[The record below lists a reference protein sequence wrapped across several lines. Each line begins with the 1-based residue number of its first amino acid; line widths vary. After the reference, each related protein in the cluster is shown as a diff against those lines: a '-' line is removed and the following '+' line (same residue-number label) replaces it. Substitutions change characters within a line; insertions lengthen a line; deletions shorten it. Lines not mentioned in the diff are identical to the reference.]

1 MKKRCVAFL
10 LTALLLCQ
18 PLLGLTEETAAALQ
32 IEDRVGERSGASFS
46 LPQFGGETLI
56 NQYYLELAARL
67 EAGQLPPGAVWSAD
81 DQSGGDAPGSWELGY
96 EITRNDAEYLS
107 VVLHLRQLSGGGE
120 TETLSAD
127 TFLRGEVPRK
137 ATLSELLGAD
147 AAPQSA
153 DRMDSTNA
161 ADLVYGLIW
170 EIVQVGMENVE
181 GDYLDSLTLDS
192 VRSALDP
199 ETDFYLDDNGNIVF
213 FIEPGLL
220 AGEIAGVLLYPFSP
234 YELRQG

>member
-67 EAGQLPPGAVWSAD
+67 EAGQLPPGAVWSVD

-127 TFLRGEVPRK
+127 TFLRGEVPRRL
-137 ATLSELLGAD
+137 TLSELLGAEAADGD
-147 AAPQSA
+147 A
-153 DRMDSTNA
+153 NV
-161 ADLVYGLIW
+161 ADLVYDLIW

>member
-127 TFLRGEVPRK
+127 TFLRGEVPRRL
-137 ATLSELLGAD
+137 TLSELLGAEAADGD
-147 AAPQSA
+147 A
-153 DRMDSTNA
+153 NV
-161 ADLVYGLIW
+161 ADLVYDLIW

>member
-127 TFLRGEVPRK
+127 TFLRGEVPRRL
-137 ATLSELLGAD
+137 TLSELLGAEAADGD
-147 AAPQSA
+147 A
-153 DRMDSTNA
+153 NV
-161 ADLVYGLIW
+161 ADLVYDLIW

-234 YELRQG
+234 YELGD

>member
-127 TFLRGEVPRK
+127 TFLRGEVPRRL
-137 ATLSELLGAD
+137 TLSELLGAEAADGD
-147 AAPQSA
+147 A
-153 DRMDSTNA
+153 NV
-161 ADLVYGLIW
+161 ADLVYDLIW

-199 ETDFYLDDNGNIVF
+199 ETDFYLDENGNIVF

-234 YELRQG
+234 YELRQE

>member
-67 EAGQLPPGAVWSAD
+67 EAGQLPPGAAWSAED
-81 DQSGGDAPGSWELGY
+81 DGEEPETWTLDY

-127 TFLRGEVPRK
+127 TFLRGEVPRRL
-137 ATLSELLGAD
+137 TLSELLGAEAADGD
-147 AAPQSA
+147 A
-153 DRMDSTNA
+153 NV
-161 ADLVYGLIW
+161 ADLVSDLIW

-199 ETDFYLDDNGNIVF
+199 ETDFYLDENGNIVF

>member
-127 TFLRGEVPRK
+127 TFLRGEVPRRL
-137 ATLSELLGAD
+137 TLSELLGAEAADGD
-147 AAPQSA
+147 A
-153 DRMDSTNA
+153 NV
-161 ADLVYGLIW
+161 ADLVYDLIW

-199 ETDFYLDDNGNIVF
+199 ETDFYLDENGNIVF

>member
-1 MKKRCVAFL
+1 MKKMKKRCMAFL
-10 LTALLLCQ
+10 LTALFLCQ
-18 PLLGLTEETAAALQ
+18 PLLGLAEETAAALQ

-67 EAGQLPPGAVWSAD
+67 EAGQLPPGAAWSAED
-81 DQSGGDAPGSWELGY
+81 DGEEPENWVLDY

-127 TFLRGEVPRK
+127 TFLRGEVPRRL
-137 ATLSELLGAD
+137 TLSELLGAEAADGD
-147 AAPQSA
+147 A
-153 DRMDSTNA
+153 NV
-161 ADLVYGLIW
+161 ADLVYDLIW

-234 YELRQG
+234 YELGD

>member
-81 DQSGGDAPGSWELGY
+81 DQSGGDAPGSWELDY

-127 TFLRGEVPRK
+127 TFLRGEVPRRL
-137 ATLSELLGAD
+137 TLSELLGAEAADGD
-147 AAPQSA
+147 A
-153 DRMDSTNA
+153 NV
-161 ADLVYGLIW
+161 ADLVYDLIW

-199 ETDFYLDDNGNIVF
+199 ETDFYLDENGNIVF

-234 YELRQG
+234 YELGD